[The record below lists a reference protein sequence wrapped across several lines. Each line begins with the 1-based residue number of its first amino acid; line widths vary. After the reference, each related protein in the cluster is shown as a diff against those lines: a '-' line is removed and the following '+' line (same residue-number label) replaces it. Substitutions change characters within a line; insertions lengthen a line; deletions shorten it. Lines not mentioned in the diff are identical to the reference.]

1 VAKEPKRKRVYSSYD
16 KAYQAKP
23 EQVKKRVTRNADR
36 QKALKEG
43 RVKKGDGKDVHHVNG
58 AANGGRT
65 RVMSASKNRSK
76 K

>member
-1 VAKEPKRKRVYSSYD
+1 MTKRVYSAYD

-36 QKALKEG
+36 RKALKEG
-43 RVKKGDGKDVHHVNG
+43 RVHKGDGKDVHHVNG
-58 AANGGRT
+58 AAKGGKT
-65 RVMSASKNRSK
+65 RVMSASKNRAK